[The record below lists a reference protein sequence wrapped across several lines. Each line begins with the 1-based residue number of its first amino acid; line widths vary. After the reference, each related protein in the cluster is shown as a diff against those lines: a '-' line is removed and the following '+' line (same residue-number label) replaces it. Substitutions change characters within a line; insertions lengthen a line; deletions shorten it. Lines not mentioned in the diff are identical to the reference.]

1 MSQNKT
7 YILFGLTGSGK
18 STTSNSI
25 INKSGEQI
33 KLQTPFTTSDGA
45 SGCTLHFQVNMT
57 PEETVLDTVGFGD
70 PQFKPSIIFEEF
82 KRALERT
89 GNRVTHV
96 IFVVR
101 KGRFSNELVQFFK
114 SVQEKVLKDKCR
126 YNSIVLITDAPK
138 GWVKNQTDEYIKKAI
153 DNCNKQYF
161 EYSLRFDTEE
171 DDEDDRMRNLARR
184 QKAVDEL
191 LKYLKDLNFNEIDL
205 SHVQTAKFE
214 DEFKNDIVPEMV
226 LIISDMMNKMQENND
241 KILRQS
247 QDILAESK
255 HQNEMIMRQ
264 NQELMMQLQ
273 RQMAETQNMMQESN
287 NSSYEEE
294 ITSLKQKID
303 NLSDKMNSN
312 QDQGSSDSDSSC
324 IIL

>member
-1 MSQNKT
+1 MT
-7 YILFGLTGSGK
+7 TTRTVMVVGITGSGK

-184 QKAVDEL
+184 KKAVDEL

-205 SHVQTAKFE
+205 SHVEKETYE
-214 DEFKNDIVPEMV
+214 DEYIKLLGELFFDLSEFNEK
-226 LIISDMMNKMQENND
+226 ND
-241 KILRQS
+241 KIIKKNEKRVQNLR
-247 QDILAESK
+247 DYNKMLLNYCNECDDYRLCTRCELLGIYGESY
-255 HQNEMIMRQ
+255 QND
-264 NQELMMQLQ
+264 LP
-273 RQMAETQNMMQESN
+273 
-287 NSSYEEE
+287 SSSVS
-294 ITSLKQKID
+294 T
-303 NLSDKMNSN
+303 
-312 QDQGSSDSDSSC
+312 SSDNIIDELNYCSQCSDHVFCEKCKLLWSNKP
-324 IIL
+324 